1 MSSIAQQVIDK
12 YVHGT
17 PVTAAP
23 AAPTQPKKVKST
35 PSSRAPLTSEELK
48 AKEEIRECLRS
59 GIWKVGFIKVSDG
72 SSAIMECTL
81 DPKYLP
87 SGSTT
92 VNATAPTTGASAA
105 QEDLVHVYATDRLG
119 WRAFVIT
126 NVTALEKLHD

>member
-1 MSSIAQQVIDK
+1 
-12 YVHGT
+12 
-17 PVTAAP
+17 
-23 AAPTQPKKVKST
+23 
-35 PSSRAPLTSEELK
+35 
-48 AKEEIRECLRS
+48 
-59 GIWKVGFIKVSDG
+59 
-72 SSAIMECTL
+72 MECTL

-87 SGSTT
+87 SGSST